1 MSAWLI
7 GIVGVV
13 SLGVLIEIVLPEG
26 ENSKY
31 IRGIF
36 SIIVIF
42 VIVSPL
48 PKLLKGDF
56 VKEFTGNG
64 DSALIEIDEDYYQSI
79 RQEIHNTIITGL
91 REELS
96 ANGYGE
102 VEFEITFDDGYA
114 YAVEKVTVKGA
125 FVQDK
130 EWEEVRAIIKNYVGT
145 TAIEK
150 EAK

>member
-13 SLGVLIEIVLPEG
+13 SLGVLIEIILPEG

-56 VKEFTGNG
+56 IKEFTGNG
-64 DSALIEIDEDYYQSI
+64 ETSQIEIDEEYYQAVKE
-79 RQEIHNTIITGL
+79 QIHSTLINGL
-91 REELS
+91 TEELT
-96 ANGYGE
+96 ANGYAG
-102 VEFEITFDDGYA
+102 VEFEITFDDDYA
-114 YAVEKVTVKGA
+114 YAVKKVTVKS
-125 FVQDK
+125 VITSDK
-130 EWEEVRAIIKNYVGT
+130 DWEEIKAIIKNYVGAT
-145 TAIEK
+145 TIERS
-150 EAK
+150 